1 MKVKKLLKPHKKRT
15 KNVAF
20 NQKKITKKGLILF

>member
-1 MKVKKLLKPHKKRT
+1 MMKVKKLLKPRKKRT

-20 NQKKITKKGLILF
+20 NQKKITKKD